1 VYRFVHSMSDFGPD
15 YCVLLGQRL
24 RAVRVKSGLTLRALG
39 SRLGLSASGGAS
51 YLVRLEKGKLHNVR
65 LATIV
70 GYLKACD
77 EPVGRFLLDLFPDP
91 QISQITQTGIQHK
104 GHQEHEGEADIGNW
118 RLQIG
123 NCKFNDQELRTRNE
137 EPRERAGM
145 MRRMRKQARR
155 ERMAGLLSEIQ
166 PIVEPYLVGGQTFR
180 LDAYVKAANDMLRIG
195 KKIMARAG
203 SSGKAEALKVEFD
216 RIEDENPSWFLNPE
230 ALRLVRVM
238 IENKLR
244 G

>member
-1 VYRFVHSMSDFGPD
+1 
-15 YCVLLGQRL
+15 
-24 RAVRVKSGLTLRALG
+24 VKSGLTLRALG

-70 GYLKACD
+70 GYLKACN
-77 EPVGRFLLDLFPDP
+77 EPAGRFFLDLFPDP
-91 QISQITQTGIQHK
+91 QITQISQIGIQHK
-104 GHQEHEGEADIGNW
+104 GHQGEADIGNW
-118 RLQIG
+118 KLEIG
-123 NCKFNDQELRTRNE
+123 NCKLNDQELKTRNE
-137 EPRERAGM
+137 EPGERAGM

-155 ERMAGLLSEIQ
+155 ERMSNLLAEIQ

-203 SSGKAEALKVEFD
+203 SSGKAEALKAEFD
-216 RIEDENPSWFLNPE
+216 RIERENPSWYLDPE
-230 ALRLVRVM
+230 ALRLVREM